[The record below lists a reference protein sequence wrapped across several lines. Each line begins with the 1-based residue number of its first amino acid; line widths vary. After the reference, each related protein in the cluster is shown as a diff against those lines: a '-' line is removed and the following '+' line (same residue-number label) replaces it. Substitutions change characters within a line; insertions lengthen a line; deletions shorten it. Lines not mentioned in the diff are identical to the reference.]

1 MKYSEMDKQA
11 LEAEKQKCVERLSK
25 YSKDDISLDLS
36 RGKPSKEQLELSMKM
51 LDVLDHHSL
60 LDSETAASPTP
71 RAVWTAATTA
81 GLTESLR
88 QSACWRT

>member
-36 RGKPSKEQLELSMKM
+36 RGKPSKEQL
-51 LDVLDHHSL
+51 
-60 LDSETAASPTP
+60 
-71 RAVWTAATTA
+71 
-81 GLTESLR
+81 
-88 QSACWRT
+88 